1 MIKLFQPSDK
11 LFSSNG
17 DVVILP
23 IKAKVHK
30 EDNGDYYLD
39 IVTGLEYAEF
49 IAEGAILVADTPQ
62 GEQAFRVTNP
72 QKDMHKITARA
83 WQVFYDTE
91 NYVITDYQ
99 FENKDLAEILAELN
113 DHATPESP
121 FTTFTDEPFFGTG
134 RFTMTSLYD
143 AIIEL
148 INGFGGHLIRDNFS
162 FGINQSIGADNG
174 VTVEYRKN
182 LKELSC
188 SEVWDNV
195 VTKILPVGKDGIM
208 LDAVDTTESIYIDAP
223 IQYDI
228 PYCKIVQ
235 FEQDINQED
244 YETEEAYTL
253 ALVNDLRQQA
263 TAYLNVNCI
272 PQVNYTLKANL
283 ERLTDVGDIIEVRDH
298 RLGIDI
304 LTNVIS
310 FDYDCILGKYT
321 EIEFGNALP
330 KLSNLVSTITADAS
344 KGVDAK
350 VAQATAPIQQDIK
363 HISDK
368 MSDGYVIYDG
378 DKILVLDALPKESAQ
393 NVMKI
398 TNDGISFSSTGIN
411 GTFTLA
417 WSLADVVN
425 LSNIDFLN
433 WSIRSFELSS
443 GDDLD
448 DIVTPNFY
456 VGDTS
461 DGYTNCPLQSG
472 AFLMLVAEAGKS
484 GQLMQYIISC
494 DQSSPTIQMR
504 FYDNSTWGSWVSAG
518 GGGQTYPTM
527 VAPDIIN
534 GTTTPKVITGAL
546 LKSRFD
552 ACVPTSAVGSASGVC
567 PLNSS
572 SKVDSTYLPST
583 MPPASHAHGNLQDSG
598 ILQTTDVA
606 IASGDKLVITDSSD
620 SSKVARASLTF
631 DGATDS
637 QALTKKGT
645 WVYVL
650 RGISTIDVSATPS
663 AQTVTIDFAEQN
675 TGDEIDVTI
684 PQATTTKAGVMSST
698 DKVKL
703 DSAPDT
709 AITNAEIDAII
720 V

>member
-1 MIKLFQPSDK
+1 MIKLFQPSDT

-83 WQVFYDTE
+83 WQVFYDAE
-91 NYVITDYQ
+91 NYVVTDYQ

-143 AIIEL
+143 AVIEL
-148 INGFGGHLIRDNFS
+148 INSFGGHLIRDNFS

-208 LDAVDTTESIYIDAP
+208 LDAVDATESIYIDAP

-263 TAYLNVNCI
+263 TAYLNINCI

-304 LTNVIS
+304 LTNVIA

-378 DKILVLDALPKESAQ
+378 DKILVLDALPKTSAQ

-417 WSLADVVN
+417 WSLTDVVN
-425 LSNIDFLN
+425 LSNIDFLG

-448 DIVTPNFY
+448 DITTPNFY

-472 AFLMLVAEAGKS
+472 AFLLLVAEAGKS

-494 DQSSPTIQMR
+494 DQASPTIQMR
-504 FYDNSTWGSWVSAG
+504 FYDVTWGSWVSAG
-518 GGGQTYPTM
+518 GGGASPSS
-527 VAPDIIN
+527 
-534 GTTTPKVITGAL
+534 TTPLMDGTASTG
-546 LKSRFD
+546 SE
-552 ACVPTSAVGSASGVC
+552 S
-567 PLNSS
+567 
-572 SKVDSTYLPST
+572 
-583 MPPASHAHGNLQDSG
+583 
-598 ILQTTDVA
+598 
-606 IASGDKLVITDSSD
+606 
-620 SSKVARASLTF
+620 
-631 DGATDS
+631 
-637 QALTKKGT
+637 
-645 WVYVL
+645 
-650 RGISTIDVSATPS
+650 
-663 AQTVTIDFAEQN
+663 DFARGDHRHPTDTTRAPLDNPEFTTRVTSPIYRV
-675 TGDEIDVTI
+675 TGH
-684 PQATTTKAGVMSST
+684 
-698 DKVKL
+698 
-703 DSAPDT
+703 DT
-709 AITNAEIDAII
+709 AIGASGGVGSNSSQVSLGTTAKAIANRTLTTGVWILIGRVQVTHGSNATYAMFNISTTSADSTVEAQYYMNSSYDLGCEVVKI
-720 V
+720 VNVTASSQTFYLNGKSGRAVNVASGKGTLTAWRLI

>member
-1 MIKLFQPSDK
+1 MIKLFQPSDT

-49 IAEGAILVADTPQ
+49 IAKGAILVADTPQ

-134 RFTMTSLYD
+134 RFTMTSLYY

-162 FGINQSIGADNG
+162 FGINQNIGADNG

-195 VTKILPVGKDGIM
+195 VTKILPVGKDGIL
-208 LDAVDTTESIYIDAP
+208 LDALDTTESIYIDAP

-235 FEQDINQED
+235 FEQDINAED
-244 YETEEAYTL
+244 YSTEEDYTL

-263 TAYLNVNCI
+263 TAYLNINCI

-448 DIVTPNFY
+448 DITTPNFY

-494 DQSSPTIQMR
+494 DQASPTIQMR
-504 FYDNSTWGSWVSAG
+504 FYDSTWGSWVSAG

-527 VAPDIIN
+527 VAPDIIS

-546 LKSRFD
+546 LKTRFD

-572 SKVDSTYLPST
+572 SKIDTTYLPST
-583 MPPASHAHGNLQDSG
+583 VYDVIEGYPRSG
-598 ILQTTDVA
+598 QTELSSTWL
-606 IASGDKLVITDSSD
+606 ASGSASGTVITPETGKIYILMADSTNYSTNSLFRWNG
-620 SSKVARASLTF
+620 SSHVLLHDGGAS
-631 DGATDS
+631 
-637 QALTKKGT
+637 
-645 WVYVL
+645 
-650 RGISTIDVSATPS
+650 
-663 AQTVTIDFAEQN
+663 
-675 TGDEIDVTI
+675 
-684 PQATTTKAGVMSST
+684 
-698 DKVKL
+698 
-703 DSAPDT
+703 
-709 AITNAEIDAII
+709 AITNSEIDAII